1 MITSK
6 NKRLEHMNILF
17 CGDTHAQDGV
27 LITTLS
33 LLKNTSEELHLY
45 ILTMHLPGFKP
56 FSKKA
61 ANFIESLLKQ
71 KNTANTLTLIDCTNL
86 FTKQVP
92 LQNMKTR
99 FTPYAMLRLFADQ
112 LQQLPDRLLYLDDD
126 IIVRKDIS
134 QFYKQDLHNTELVG
148 VLDYWGRF
156 FFHNLHTKKIF
167 DYLNSGVLLLNMPE
181 IKHTQLFS
189 RVRALMQVK
198 KMFFPDQSA
207 INKLATKK
215 KIAPRR
221 YNEQYRLQKDTV
233 IQHFTTSFRFKPYF
247 HILTVKPWDV
257 ERVHSVLHLHE
268 YDDILNEYLK
278 IRHNLYQ
285 DN

>member
-1 MITSK
+1 
-6 NKRLEHMNILF
+6 MNILF
-17 CGDTHAQDGV
+17 CGDTHAEDGV

-45 ILTMHLPGFKP
+45 ILTMHLPGYQP
-56 FSKKA
+56 FSKTA
-61 ANFIESLLKQ
+61 GDFILSLLKK
-71 KNTANTLTLIDCTNL
+71 KNPANSLTLIDCTNL
-86 FTKQVP
+86 FTKQP
-92 LQNMKTR
+92 PSQNMKTR

-112 LQQLPDRLLYLDDD
+112 LDQLPDRILYLDDD

-134 QFYKQDLHNTELVG
+134 DFYHQDLTNTELVG

-156 FFHNLHTKKIF
+156 FFHNWRSKKVF
-167 DYLNSGVLLLNMPE
+167 DYLNSGVLLLNMPQ
-181 IKHTQLFS
+181 IRHTKLFE
-189 RVRALMQVK
+189 RVRNLMQVK
-198 KMFFPDQSA
+198 KMFLPDQSA

-215 KIAPRR
+215 KIAPRK

-233 IQHFTTSFRFKPYF
+233 IQHFTTSFRFTPIF
-247 HILTVKPWDV
+247 HTLTVKPWDV
-257 ERVHSVLHLHE
+257 ERVHSILHLHE

-278 IRHNLYQ
+278 IRHNLRQ

>member
-1 MITSK
+1 
-6 NKRLEHMNILF
+6 MNILF
-17 CGDTHAQDGV
+17 CGDSHAQDGV

-215 KIAPRR
+215 KIAPRK
-221 YNEQYRLQKDTV
+221 YNEQYRLQKNTV

-247 HILTVKPWDV
+247 HTLTVKPWDV

>member
-1 MITSK
+1 
-6 NKRLEHMNILF
+6 MNILF
-17 CGDTHAQDGV
+17 CGDSHAQDGV

-45 ILTMHLPGFKP
+45 ILTMHLPEFKP

>member
-17 CGDTHAQDGV
+17 CGDSHAQDGV

-56 FSKKA
+56 FSKKV